1 MGRNSEPEGKVISGN
16 RWSLNASKDKQP
28 HGIGK
33 QSDDDQSMPE
43 TLIIGPWRY
52 VPPTLTP
59 LQEVTSLKPHIQMGL
74 GPLAIDSLGSQ
85 SRPPSFRIQHRLW
98 SFDETDHSTQRSKV
112 LLF

>member
-52 VPPTLTP
+52 VPPTPT
-59 LQEVTSLKPHIQMGL
+59 
-74 GPLAIDSLGSQ
+74 
-85 SRPPSFRIQHRLW
+85 PPSGGHFPETTHSDGVRSSGHR
-98 SFDETDHSTQRSKV
+98 FTG
-112 LLF
+112 